1 MKTYFNYLCY
11 KFTGMEEKDYNS
23 FGFKNSFIDKYNKS
37 NQNIKNMVN
46 KKISINETFGV
57 DPIVVS
63 EKKDQARRKENY
75 LRNKTR
81 FISPTTPKNADKD
94 FVDYNFKIG
103 NQGDVSMTFR
113 KGSEKKR
120 KFLSELQETGDGKGR
135 STLYIQPSFTKRGKE
150 QKIDMDTTK
159 NYGGQKTSKRQF
171 GYAQEFKDRIV
182 KKQFVRDAMKSIYGD
197 PKNNLINKYGK
208 K

>member
-1 MKTYFNYLCY
+1 MKTFFSYLCF

-63 EKKDQARRKENY
+63 EKKDQARRKKGYIDSKSRYMSPESK
-75 LRNKTR
+75 KT
-81 FISPTTPKNADKD
+81 ADKY
-94 FVDYNFKIG
+94 FVDYNFDIG

-120 KFLSELQETGDGKGR
+120 GFSTQLHPSGDGQGT
-135 STLYIQPSFTKRGKE
+135 STLYVQPSFTKRGKE
-150 QKIDMDTTK
+150 QKMTMDRTG
-159 NYGGQKTSKRQF
+159 NYAGQKTSKRQF

>member
-1 MKTYFNYLCY
+1 
-11 KFTGMEEKDYNS
+11 MEEKDYNS

-63 EKKDQARRKENY
+63 EKKNQARRKKSYIDSKSRYMSPEGK
-75 LRNKTR
+75 KT
-81 FISPTTPKNADKD
+81 ADKY
-94 FVDYNFKIG
+94 FVDYNFDIG

-120 KFLSELQETGDGKGR
+120 GLNTYD
-135 STLYIQPSFTKRGKE
+135 STLFVQPSFTKTGQKQKE
-150 QKIDMDTTK
+150 VMDRTK
-159 NYGGQKTSKRQF
+159 NYGGQKTSKKQF

-182 KKQFVRDAMKSIYGD
+182 RKQFVRDAMKSIYGD

>member
-1 MKTYFNYLCY
+1 MKTYFNYLCS

-63 EKKDQARRKENY
+63 EKKDQARRKKGYIDSKSRYMSPESK
-75 LRNKTR
+75 KT
-81 FISPTTPKNADKD
+81 ADKY
-94 FVDYNFKIG
+94 FVDYNFDIG

-120 KFLSELQETGDGKGR
+120 GLNTYD
-135 STLYIQPSFTKRGKE
+135 STLFVQPSFTKTGQKQKE
-150 QKIDMDTTK
+150 VMDRTK